1 MAVRMV
7 VAVTDHDWFDC
18 LRRQP
23 DLTEVNFWY
32 PSPLSFKALQEGELL
47 FFKLHAP
54 VNKIAGWGVFD
65 RAYNLPLPIAWD
77 TFRIANGAEN
87 LAELRTRILR
97 YRRIED
103 EKAAVEIGCLVLT
116 QPIFLPENLWFP
128 PPLSW
133 NPHIQRF
140 RGYSTDDSEG
150 RALWDRFLS
159 GSETLHAPPLQPEMS
174 EIPARYGD
182 PVLIRPRRGQGAFRL
197 LVTEIYGRRC
207 AITRERTLPALEAAH
222 IRPYADG
229 GGHVGPNGIL
239 MRRDVHSLFDAGYV
253 TVTPDYHFEVSK
265 RIREE
270 FENGRDYYALHG
282 IEVRVPERHEQK
294 PDRAVLEWHNQTRFF
309 G

>member
-7 VAVTDHDWFDC
+7 VAVTDRNWFDC

-32 PSPLSFKALQEGELL
+32 PSPISFKALQEGELL

-54 VNKIAGWGVFD
+54 VNKIAGWGVYD

-77 TFRIANGAEN
+77 TFGVANGANN

-116 QPIFLPENLWFP
+116 QPIFLPETLWFP
-128 PPLSW
+128 PPPSW
-133 NPHIQRF
+133 SPHIQRF
-140 RGYSTDDSEG
+140 RGYSTDDAEG
-150 RALWDRFLS
+150 RVLWDRFLS
-159 GSETLHAPPLQPEMS
+159 GSETLHAPLPQPEMS
-174 EIPARYGD
+174 ETAVRYGD

-222 IRPYADG
+222 IRPYSEG
-229 GGHVGPNGIL
+229 GGHVGSNGIL

-253 TVTPDYHFEVSK
+253 TVTPDYLFEVSK

-270 FENGRDYYALHG
+270 FENGRDYYSLNGKLIDLPLQKELHPS
-282 IEVRVPERHEQK
+282 VEQL
-294 PDRAVLEWHNQTRFF
+294 RWHNSEKFLR
-309 G
+309 

>member
-7 VAVTDHDWFDC
+7 VAVTDRDWFDC
-18 LRRQP
+18 LRRHP

-32 PSPLSFKALQEGELL
+32 PSPISFKALQEGELL

-54 VNKIAGWGVFD
+54 ANKIAGWGVYD

-77 TFRIANGAEN
+77 TFGIANGAAN

-97 YRRIED
+97 YRHIED
-103 EKAAVEIGCLVLT
+103 EKAAVEIGCLILT
-116 QPIFLPENLWFP
+116 QPIFLPEDLWFP
-128 PPLSW
+128 PPASW
-133 NPHIQRF
+133 SPHIQRF
-140 RGYSTDDSEG
+140 RGYSTEDAEG
-150 RALWDRFLS
+150 QALWERFIS
-159 GSETLHAPPLQPEMS
+159 GSEATNASLLKS
-174 EIPARYGD
+174 ELSEAAARYGD

-222 IRPYADG
+222 IRPYAEG
-229 GGHVGPNGIL
+229 GQHIGSNGIL

-253 TVTPDYHFEVSK
+253 TVTPNYRFEVSK

-282 IEVRVPERHEQK
+282 SPVTVPERSELH
-294 PDRAVLEWHNQTRFF
+294 PDKEALEWHNQKLFL

>member
-7 VAVTDHDWFDC
+7 VAVTDRDWFDC

-23 DLTEVNFWY
+23 DLPEVNFWY
-32 PSPLSFKALQEGELL
+32 PSPISFKALQEGELL

-54 VNKIAGWGVFD
+54 VNKIAGWGVYD

-77 TFRIANGAEN
+77 TFGIANGANN

-103 EKAAVEIGCLVLT
+103 EKTAVEIGCLVLT
-116 QPIFLPENLWFP
+116 QPVFLPEDLWFSP
-128 PPLSW
+128 PASW
-133 NPHIQRF
+133 SPHIQRF
-140 RGYSTDDSEG
+140 RGYSTDDAEG
-150 RALWDRFLS
+150 RTLWEHFIS
-159 GSETLHAPPLQPEMS
+159 GSEPTNAPLLQSEMS
-174 EIPARYGD
+174 EAAARYGD

-207 AITRERTLPALEAAH
+207 AVTRERTLPALEAAH

-229 GGHVGPNGIL
+229 GEHIGSNGIL
-239 MRRDVHSLFDAGYV
+239 FRRDLHSLFDAGYV
-253 TVTPDYHFEVSK
+253 TVTPDYRFEVSK

-270 FENGRDYYALHG
+270 FENGRDYYSLNGRLIDFPARKEFRPSVEEL
-282 IEVRVPERHEQK
+282 K
-294 PDRAVLEWHNQTRFF
+294 WHNEKRFL